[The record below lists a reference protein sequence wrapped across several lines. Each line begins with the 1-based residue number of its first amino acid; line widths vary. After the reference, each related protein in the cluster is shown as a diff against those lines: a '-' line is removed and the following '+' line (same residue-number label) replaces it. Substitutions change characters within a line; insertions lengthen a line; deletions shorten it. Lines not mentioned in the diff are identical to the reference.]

1 MHGIYSSEEKN
12 MLVAEKFIRSFVDKY
27 ERDPGSTEDDTWYP
41 EACNVIGLKHKQ
53 SCLISSRVISD
64 TILLFIR

>member
-53 SCLISSRVISD
+53 SCLISSCVISD